1 MDLETA
7 SAHMRSLVRIWR
19 EDDLSRSRRYHHAN
33 DNYRG
38 AKLNADIERYM
49 AGMSRHS
56 MVIDLDSVTDLEMSR
71 IEMMIYYAKRT
82 TAACYSM
89 IGILR
94 SEMIQLNEI
103 KKICSYVL
111 SLMKPPDKTKWQ
123 SKHARML
130 FWPQL
135 DSGTSCSSSSFFA
148 SFQSVNQGRTNIRR
162 RDQGVNH
169 VL

>member
-111 SLMKPPDKTKWQ
+111 ELDETSGQDEMAIE
-123 SKHARML
+123 ARKNVIL
-130 FWPQL
+130 ATARQ
-135 DSGTSCSSSSFFA
+135 
-148 SFQSVNQGRTNIRR
+148 RNIMFEFKFLR
-162 RDQGVNH
+162 
-169 VL
+169 

>member
-33 DNYRG
+33 DNYQG
-38 AKLNADIERYM
+38 AKFNADVERYM

-111 SLMKPPDKTKWQ
+111 ELDETSGQDEMAIE
-123 SKHARML
+123 ARKNVVL
-130 FWPQL
+130 ATARQ
-135 DSGTSCSSSSFFA
+135 
-148 SFQSVNQGRTNIRR
+148 RNIMFEFKFLR
-162 RDQGVNH
+162 
-169 VL
+169 

>member
-56 MVIDLDSVTDLEMSR
+56 MVIDLDSVTDLEMSC

-111 SLMKPPDKTKWQ
+111 ELDETSGQDEMAIE
-123 SKHARML
+123 ARKNVIL
-130 FWPQL
+130 ATARQ
-135 DSGTSCSSSSFFA
+135 
-148 SFQSVNQGRTNIRR
+148 RNIMFEFKFLR
-162 RDQGVNH
+162 
-169 VL
+169 